1 MITKEKKMR
10 EVSPLLQK
18 IINWSSIIGALA
30 TLAFC
35 IWAYFAGILQSKET
49 LSAFILQAGIFGPL
63 SLSFFKSSRQ
73 WCLLSLVLWRLS
85 LGSLSMATSLGPS
98 TTTSASSLAVPSS
111 STSRECT
118 GLSLSSLWSA
128 RRLTTSILTGS
139 TKANGLIVSSS
150 SWWSGLS
157 VQRTFSAC

>member
-1 MITKEKKMR
+1 MITKEKKLR

-49 LSAFILQAGIFGPL
+49 LSAFILQAGIFR
-63 SLSFFKSSRQ
+63 SFKQ
-73 WCLLSLVLWRLS
+73 WCLLFLALLRLS
-85 LGSLSMATSLGPS
+85 LVSLSMATSLGPS

-111 STSRECT
+111 STSQECT
-118 GLSLSSLWSA
+118 GLNLSSLWLA

-139 TKANGLIVSSS
+139 TKVSGLIVSLSS
-150 SWWSGLS
+150 
-157 VQRTFSAC
+157 